1 MHNIVEM
8 DEKVDFNKVTNQS
21 STQGSSSILPN
32 NQTDTGIDQNHCNK
46 NQTGTRVVYGADV
59 VKIDEKDVVTEL
71 IYSNAKEIV
80 DQNRFIFEIRWKKA
94 ISVEEM
100 RKELEDGKLPLET
113 NMIDNPTDA
122 LNYAIDFV
130 SRVEKGLSNFT
141 SMDFF
146 KLLDRN
152 KPLYQ
157 AYLNLLSRNGY
168 RICWLTHIESNK
180 DADLVIKFLNMGI
193 KIRHT
198 RQLTQIKLAVS
209 EKQFVGTI
217 KKVTEGKM
225 FEKILR
231 STDPMYMNHFQS
243 LFEEL

>member
-1 MHNIVEM
+1 MHNILEM

-32 NQTDTGIDQNHCNK
+32 SQTDKEIDQNHCNK
-46 NQTGTRVVYGADV
+46 NQTGTRVVYGADIA
-59 VKIDEKDVVTEL
+59 KIDEKDVVIEL
-71 IYSNAKEIV
+71 IYSNAKGIV
-80 DQNRFIFEIRWKKA
+80 DHNRFIFETLWKKA
-94 ISVEEM
+94 IPVEER
-100 RKELEDGKLPLET
+100 RKELEDGKLPVET

-157 AYLNLLSRNGY
+157 DYLNLLLRNGY
-168 RICWLTHIESNK
+168 RIRWLTHIESNK
-180 DADLVIKFLNMGI
+180 DADLVKKSLNTGI
-193 KIRHT
+193 KIRNT
-198 RQLTQIKLAVS
+198 RKLTRISLAVS

-225 FEKILR
+225 FEKILH
-231 STDPMYMNHFQS
+231 STYPMYMNHFQT